1 LAICSLT
8 NKIQLSSFIIREG
21 PPATTRQAQEERTG
35 RNRTTLEL
43 CSTTGRRFVF
53 VTEICSQVRACPRS
67 SLPSMFPARG
77 RRQLQKYNPPW
88 WRATCPTLRGRP
100 TANYLIP
107 KEIFVAIRVQ
117 YKAIAPLW
125 RTLLASFYAIFFVV
139 WRRPRGAD
147 VQRGRTTNSFV
158 LGPAVINTHTHK
170 YNKHTQASARR
181 LS

>member
-1 LAICSLT
+1 
-8 NKIQLSSFIIREG
+8 
-21 PPATTRQAQEERTG
+21 
-35 RNRTTLEL
+35 
-43 CSTTGRRFVF
+43 
-53 VTEICSQVRACPRS
+53 
-67 SLPSMFPARG
+67 MFPATG

-139 WRRPRGAD
+139 LVA
-147 VQRGRTTNSFV
+147 
-158 LGPAVINTHTHK
+158 
-170 YNKHTQASARR
+170 AS
-181 LS
+181 